1 MDLWDWKI
9 VTEEETDPAVSRAG
23 KFLYTSQEGGTEAEG
38 STARIHSH
46 LYQNSRESCLLSFA
60 YYVQGM
66 TNNTFFKPALHSLY
80 PTEEIVLDYLGNT
93 HVCKNKTNR
102 KSRISLLSG

>member
-9 VTEEETDPAVSRAG
+9 VTEEETNPVVSRAG

-102 KSRISLLSG
+102 KSRISSLSG